1 MDPFELDFTASDCDS
16 SMNDWQLVHP
26 SPKSLPLPSHF
37 TRHQTPRIRSPF
49 QVSDLTSSSSS
60 TTDGPQW
67 IVPTSKPAGGLQRP
81 VLREQEIGSM
91 KYPALKQQSSGLE
104 GLPAPQ
110 FSQPVPRSLLDQ
122 PSDKGISTD
131 DPSGCQKQVQYG
143 QDSFR
148 PQQQGMH
155 VPQMPMFRKSQ
166 RASELT
172 RVRIACTSPLVW
184 KLWLQLATVLQGFS
198 DVLQQLSMS
207 KFQDEHA
214 ERFLNQFAAT
224 TLVRYISA
232 ILQFVRICQDMQV
245 SLDQLS
251 EATFADLLI
260 CGSLARRADG
270 TGPKSSITIKA
281 VRWAFT
287 HLGVKVFACAYGS
300 MITSFS
306 KQKIP
311 SDRRESLPLPLFII
325 AKWERR
331 VLQSQASS
339 KEIIILGGL
348 LLICWSGLR
357 FSDAQRSHLS
367 TWQLDQSSL
376 RGLTWR
382 AKTCNTSTPFGVTLA
397 GLLSRGSLTWIHRFL
412 QTLESLYAG
421 QDSHVIDFTIPAFHQ
436 AEVPTQPF
444 EAMSYSEAL
453 CYMRF
458 YMQLPWSGNPLATQ
472 VNTSSYSVHGLK
484 TTLLSWAAQANLPE
498 EDRRLHGKHKAS
510 QTSVQLYS
518 RDDILGSLRLQN
530 ALIQRIQQNW
540 RPATPL
546 ARGGQL
552 PLAEPQFAL
561 EQFKKELQPIDWQ
574 FFQFNA
580 LSSMQ
585 ELADCTIP
593 VDTPEL
599 DSSGSS
605 SSSRCESSASSS
617 SSSGEAAQPQ
627 KKRSIANREDLG
639 PADEILVGLHRKTWH
654 VMTVADVEN
663 TELPHWQG
671 KALKSACG
679 RFFPQIKVCPGVDMS
694 LDTNQALCSH
704 VGCRKGFKCVGF
716 HPG

>member
-1 MDPFELDFTASDCDS
+1 
-16 SMNDWQLVHP
+16 
-26 SPKSLPLPSHF
+26 
-37 TRHQTPRIRSPF
+37 
-49 QVSDLTSSSSS
+49 
-60 TTDGPQW
+60 
-67 IVPTSKPAGGLQRP
+67 
-81 VLREQEIGSM
+81 M

-122 PSDKGISTD
+122 PSGEGISTD

-172 RVRIACTSPLVW
+172 RVRLACTSPLVW
-184 KLWLQLATVLQGFS
+184 KLWLQLAAALQGFS

-207 KFQDEHA
+207 NFQDEHA

-453 CYMRF
+453 YYMRF
-458 YMQLPWSGNPLATQ
+458 YMQLPWSGNSLATQ

-605 SSSRCESSASSS
+605 SSSGCESSASSS
-617 SSSGEAAQPQ
+617 SSSAEAAQPQ

>member
-1 MDPFELDFTASDCDS
+1 MDPFELDLTASDCNS

-49 QVSDLTSSSSS
+49 QVSDLPSSSSS

-67 IVPTSKPAGGLQRP
+67 TVPTSKPAGGLQRP

-122 PSDKGISTD
+122 PSGEGISTD

-143 QDSFR
+143 QDSVR
-148 PQQQGMH
+148 PQQPGMH

-172 RVRIACTSPLVW
+172 RNRLACTSPLVW
-184 KLWLQLATVLQGFS
+184 KLCLQLAAALQGFS

-453 CYMRF
+453 YYMRF
-458 YMQLPWSGNPLATQ
+458 YMQLPWSGNSLATQ

-605 SSSRCESSASSS
+605 SSSGCESSASSS
-617 SSSGEAAQPQ
+617 SSSAEAAQPQ

>member
-1 MDPFELDFTASDCDS
+1 
-16 SMNDWQLVHP
+16 MNDWQLVHP

-49 QVSDLTSSSSS
+49 QVSDLPSSSSS

-67 IVPTSKPAGGLQRP
+67 TVPTSKPAGGLQRP

-122 PSDKGISTD
+122 PSGEGISTD

-143 QDSFR
+143 QDSVR
-148 PQQQGMH
+148 PQQPGMH

-172 RVRIACTSPLVW
+172 RVRLACTSPLVW
-184 KLWLQLATVLQGFS
+184 KLWLQLAAALQGFS

-453 CYMRF
+453 YYMRF
-458 YMQLPWSGNPLATQ
+458 YMQLPWSGNSLATQ

-605 SSSRCESSASSS
+605 SSSGCESSASSS
-617 SSSGEAAQPQ
+617 SSSAEAAQPQ

>member
-1 MDPFELDFTASDCDS
+1 MDPFELDLTASDCNS

-49 QVSDLTSSSSS
+49 QVSDLPSSSSS

-67 IVPTSKPAGGLQRP
+67 TVPTSKPAGGLQRP

-122 PSDKGISTD
+122 PSGEGISTD

-143 QDSFR
+143 QDSVR
-148 PQQQGMH
+148 PQQPGMH

-172 RVRIACTSPLVW
+172 RVRLACTSPLVW
-184 KLWLQLATVLQGFS
+184 KLWLQLAAALQGFS

-453 CYMRF
+453 YYMRF
-458 YMQLPWSGNPLATQ
+458 YMQLPWSGNSLATQ

-605 SSSRCESSASSS
+605 SSSGCESSASSS
-617 SSSGEAAQPQ
+617 SSSAEAAQPQ

>member
-1 MDPFELDFTASDCDS
+1 
-16 SMNDWQLVHP
+16 
-26 SPKSLPLPSHF
+26 
-37 TRHQTPRIRSPF
+37 
-49 QVSDLTSSSSS
+49 
-60 TTDGPQW
+60 
-67 IVPTSKPAGGLQRP
+67 
-81 VLREQEIGSM
+81 M

-122 PSDKGISTD
+122 PSGEGISTD

-172 RVRIACTSPLVW
+172 RVRLACTSPLVW
-184 KLWLQLATVLQGFS
+184 KLWLQLAAALQGFS

-453 CYMRF
+453 YYMRF

-605 SSSRCESSASSS
+605 SSSGCESSASSS
-617 SSSGEAAQPQ
+617 SSSAEAAQPQ

>member
-1 MDPFELDFTASDCDS
+1 MDPFEFDFTASDCDS
-16 SMNDWQLVHP
+16 SVSDWHVVRP
-26 SPKSLPLPSHF
+26 SPKSLPLPSNF
-37 TRHQTPRIRSPF
+37 TRPQTPRIRSPF
-49 QVSDLTSSSSS
+49 QVSDLASSSSS
-60 TTDGPQW
+60 VTDVPQW
-67 IVPTSKPAGGLQRP
+67 TVPTSKPAGGLQRP
-81 VLREQEIGSM
+81 VLREQEISSM
-91 KYPALKQQSSGLE
+91 RYPALKQQSSGLE

-110 FSQPVPRSLLDQ
+110 FSQPVPSSLFDQ
-122 PSDKGISTD
+122 PSGSSISTD
-131 DPSGCQKQVQYG
+131 DTTGRLQQVQHG
-143 QDSFR
+143 QDTIR
-148 PQQQGMH
+148 PRQPGVY
-155 VPQMPMFRKSQ
+155 VPQMPMFRQSQ

-172 RVRIACTSPLVW
+172 RVRLACKSPIVW
-184 KLWLQLATVLQGFS
+184 KLWLQLAAALQGFS

-232 ILQFVRICQDMQV
+232 ILQFVQICQDMQV

-251 EATFADLLI
+251 ESTFADLLI

-348 LLICWSGLR
+348 LLLCWSGLR
-357 FSDAQRSHLS
+357 FSDAQRSQLS

-397 GLLSRGSLTWIHRFL
+397 GLLSRGSLTWVHRFL

-421 QDSHVIDFTIPAFHQ
+421 QDSREIDFTIPAFHQ
-436 AEVPTQPF
+436 EELPKQPF

-453 CYMRF
+453 YYIRL

-472 VNTSSYSVHGLK
+472 VNSSSYSVHGLK

-518 RDDILGSLRLQN
+518 RDDIIGSLRLQN
-530 ALIQRIQQNW
+530 ALIQRIQKKLAPSHTIGER
-540 RPATPL
+540 RPVAPCRTSFCFGAIQERVATHGL
-546 ARGGQL
+546 AV
-552 PLAEPQFAL
+552 F
-561 EQFKKELQPIDWQ
+561 PIQ
-574 FFQFNA
+574 
-580 LSSMQ
+580 
-585 ELADCTIP
+585 C
-593 VDTPEL
+593 
-599 DSSGSS
+599 
-605 SSSRCESSASSS
+605 
-617 SSSGEAAQPQ
+617 
-627 KKRSIANREDLG
+627 
-639 PADEILVGLHRKTWH
+639 
-654 VMTVADVEN
+654 
-663 TELPHWQG
+663 TELH
-671 KALKSACG
+671 A
-679 RFFPQIKVCPGVDMS
+679 GV
-694 LDTNQALCSH
+694 
-704 VGCRKGFKCVGF
+704 G
-716 HPG
+716 

>member
-1 MDPFELDFTASDCDS
+1 M
-16 SMNDWQLVHP
+16 
-26 SPKSLPLPSHF
+26 
-37 TRHQTPRIRSPF
+37 R
-49 QVSDLTSSSSS
+49 
-60 TTDGPQW
+60 
-67 IVPTSKPAGGLQRP
+67 
-81 VLREQEIGSM
+81 
-91 KYPALKQQSSGLE
+91 YPAFKQQSSGLE

-110 FSQPVPRSLLDQ
+110 FSQPVPSSLFDQ
-122 PSDKGISTD
+122 PSGSSISTD
-131 DPSGCQKQVQYG
+131 DTTGRLQQVQHG
-143 QDSFR
+143 QDTIR
-148 PQQQGMH
+148 PRQPGVY
-155 VPQMPMFRKSQ
+155 VPQMPMFRQSQ

-172 RVRIACTSPLVW
+172 RVRLACKSPIVW
-184 KLWLQLATVLQGFS
+184 KLWLQLAAALQGFS

-214 ERFLNQFAAT
+214 ERFLNQFAAA

-232 ILQFVRICQDMQV
+232 ILQFVQICQDMQV

-251 EATFADLLI
+251 ESTFADLLI

-281 VRWAFT
+281 VRRAFT

-348 LLICWSGLR
+348 LLLCWSGLR
-357 FSDAQRSHLS
+357 FSDAQRSQLS

-397 GLLSRGSLTWIHRFL
+397 GLLSRGSLTWVHRFL

-421 QDSHVIDFTIPAFHQ
+421 QDSREIDFTIPAFHQ
-436 AEVPTQPF
+436 EELPKQPF

-453 CYMRF
+453 CYIRF

-472 VNTSSYSVHGLK
+472 VNSSSYSVHGPK

-605 SSSRCESSASSS
+605 SSSGCESSASSS
-617 SSSGEAAQPQ
+617 SSSAEAAQPQ